1 METDE
6 VGRLLFGRPC
16 RLKLAL
22 WILDRPQRRFYQS
35 EPPSEV
41 IPQSAVGAELSR
53 LASLGMLTVSGGKE
67 RRRIYYHR
75 TDSSLWSII
84 EAARRSLES

>member
-6 VGRLLFGRPC
+6 LGRLLFGRPC

-22 WILDRPQRRFYQS
+22 WILDHPQRRFYQS
-35 EPPSEV
+35 EPPSDV
-41 IPQSAVGAELSR
+41 IAQSAVGVELRR
-53 LASLGMLTVSGGKE
+53 LASLGMLTESSGKE
-67 RRRIYYHR
+67 RRRIYYDR

-84 EAARRSLES
+84 EAARRSLER